1 MNYILSTFNL
11 YTHVMTIVINKIFK
25 INKVIIF
32 LFNVFTIL
40 YLEKNT
46 GIKEKV
52 YKIKVAKK
60 SSNSSTI

>member
-46 GIKEKV
+46 GIKEKG